1 MIVYCEFWRLQF
13 CWSEYV
19 PEVAAT
25 NGEACHNSLKINF
38 PDDVQKRT
46 ANIGFVIT
54 IRTQLRSYWTDFGEI
69 WY

>member
-1 MIVYCEFWRLQF
+1 
-13 CWSEYV
+13 V